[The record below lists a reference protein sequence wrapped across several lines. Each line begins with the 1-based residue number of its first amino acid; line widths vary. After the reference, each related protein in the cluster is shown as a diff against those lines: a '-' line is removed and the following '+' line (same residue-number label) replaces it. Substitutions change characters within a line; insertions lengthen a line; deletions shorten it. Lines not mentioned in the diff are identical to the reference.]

1 MAPEELNQI
10 LPSLDADRRQFIL
23 RMLAGAWAAPLV
35 ASFSLGGLL
44 AEPALGQGSNLC
56 ISSSNISTSPQVD
69 VQKTVSAAEVSAG
82 NNLTYTI
89 AVQNCTRQGVA
100 SVSIVDPLP
109 AGTTFEV
116 YDKNEGIPGLGT
128 DPLSENNMPIGK
140 ASIEV
145 IRVGQNSSVLR
156 WSTRIRLTSSGIFR
170 LKERKPASIC
180 STGMSSFAAANAP
193 ASVEFVSPNTITAL
207 GDSASRTSSIA
218 TSICPV
224 IAPCDPP

>member
-10 LPSLDADRRQFIL
+10 LPGLDADRRKFIL

-56 ISSSNISTSPQVD
+56 ISATNLSTAPQVD

-89 AVQNCTRQGVA
+89 AVQNCTHQGVA

-109 AGTTFEV
+109 AGTTFV
-116 YDKNEGIPGLGT
+116 SASKLSGNPAWALVTPPVGSGGT
-128 DPLSENNMPIGK
+128 VQ
-140 ASIEV
+140 ASI
-145 IRVGQNSSVLR
+145 
-156 WSTRIRLTSSGIFR
+156 
-170 LKERKPASIC
+170 
-180 STGMSSFAAANAP
+180 AALAGGEGAVFQIVVFVAP
-193 ASVEFVSPNTITAL
+193 F
-207 GDSASRTSSIA
+207 
-218 TSICPV
+218 
-224 IAPCDPP
+224 